1 MGSMFETL
9 RNAFKIPDLRKKL
22 AFTVV
27 MLMIYRIGAHVPV
40 PGLNQ
45 AEFAS
50 LLSTAGA
57 IGGFFD
63 LITGGAFR
71 NATIFAMGITP
82 YINASI
88 IMQLLTVAIPALE
101 RLQKE
106 GEEGRKKL
114 QQWVRYGTVMLAFV
128 QAVALYVGMRPAIHV
143 IDPTSTLS
151 NVFSF
156 LTVTM
161 SFTAGTAFL
170 MWIGEKITENG
181 IGNGISL
188 IIFAGIVSSAPS
200 AAGSLYLM
208 VYSPTE
214 GIMMSGVI
222 WVFVILIVFIA
233 VIAAAI
239 WVQQGE
245 RRIPIQ
251 YAKRVVG
258 RKMVG
263 GQSSHLPMKV
273 NMAGVIPI
281 IFAMSITAL
290 PSTIIAFFFNS
301 PTPGPFV
308 TWIQNFQQSFGNAI
322 LNAVLIVFFTFFY
335 TVVQFNPVEIANNLK
350 KNGGFI
356 PGIRPG
362 KPTADFITKVL
373 YRLTW
378 FGGIFLALITIFPNL
393 LGMLTG
399 VSGMWFGGTS
409 VLILVGVALDTVKQI
424 ESQMLMRHYKGFL
437 D

>member
-1 MGSMFETL
+1 
-9 RNAFKIPDLRKKL
+9 
-22 AFTVV
+22 
-27 MLMIYRIGAHVPV
+27 
-40 PGLNQ
+40 
-45 AEFAS
+45 
-50 LLSTAGA
+50 
-57 IGGFFD
+57 
-63 LITGGAFR
+63 
-71 NATIFAMGITP
+71 
-82 YINASI
+82 
-88 IMQLLTVAIPALE
+88 MQLLTVAIPALE
-101 RLQKE
+101 RMQKE
-106 GEEGRKKL
+106 GEEGRQKL
-114 QQWVRYGTVMLAFV
+114 QQWVRDGTVILAFV
-128 QAVALYVGMRPAIHV
+128 QAIALYVGMRGAIR
-143 IDPTSTLS
+143 ITDPGSIPE
-151 NVFSF
+151 NVFAF

-200 AAGSLYLM
+200 AIGAL
-208 VYSPTE
+208 
-214 GIMMSGVI
+214 
-222 WVFVILIVFIA
+222 WVMIYNQAEKTFIPMGFVWLFLILVVFIA
-233 VIAAAI
+233 VIAASI
-239 WVQQGE
+239 WIQQGE

-258 RKMVG
+258 RKLVG

-290 PSTIIAFFFNS
+290 PSTIIGFFFS
-301 PTPGPFV
+301 SSTGPIV
-308 TWIQNFQQSFGNAI
+308 TFFKNFQNSFGNAL

-335 TVVQFNPVEIANNLK
+335 TVVQFNPTEVANNLR

-362 KPTADFITKVL
+362 KPTSDFVTKIL

-378 FGGIFLALITIFPNL
+378 FGGIFLALITILPNI
-393 LGMLTG
+393 LGQI
-399 VSGMWFGGTS
+399 SGRSGLWFGGTS
-409 VLILVGVALDTVKQI
+409 VLILVGVALETVKQI